1 MDIQVR
7 VWRQTDSSDK
17 GRMVTYDVKDIS
29 PDASF
34 LEMLDVLNEKLI
46 LDVDQTN
53 IDPAKWDV
61 DKSELETLKKKPL
74 KGYVCLQV
82 HGGKLDF
89 RNIRIRE
96 IKEEK

>member
-1 MDIQVR
+1 VECIGPNIKI
-7 VWRQTDSSDK
+7 TINDK
-17 GRMVTYDVKDIS
+17 TI
-29 PDASF
+29 
-34 LEMLDVLNEKLI
+34 I
-46 LDVDQTN
+46 DVDQTN

-61 DKSELETLKKKPL
+61 DKSQLEALKKKPL

-96 IKEEK
+96 INADKAK